1 MNNMRDLLYDADNGN
16 IDTLGFSKHSK
27 PGYGGGEIWFDDV
40 LIRKNGHFILQELF
54 RLNEENLK
62 G

>member
-1 MNNMRDLLYDADNGN
+1 MNNMRDSLYDADNGN

-40 LIRKNGHFILQELF
+40 LIRKMDILF
-54 RLNEENLK
+54 YK
-62 G
+62 SYSD

>member
-1 MNNMRDLLYDADNGN
+1 MMQTTGISIHWDLVN
-16 IDTLGFSKHSK
+16 IQK

-62 G
+62 R

>member
-1 MNNMRDLLYDADNGN
+1 MNNMRDLYMMQTTGISIHWDLVN
-16 IDTLGFSKHSK
+16 IQK